1 LFAPARLFEQNAPLE
16 AMLVKPIIEVEDLTK
31 RYARHTAVQGLT
43 FTVGRGEVVGLLG
56 PNGAGKT
63 TTMRVLSCFLP
74 ATSGVARVAGFNV
87 FSEADEVRRRIGY
100 MPENNPLHT
109 DMRVCDYLRFRARL
123 KGLTSR
129 RCRIRTQSVMEM
141 CGLTDVHRKI
151 IGHLSKGYR
160 QRVGLADAL
169 VHEPELIILDEP
181 TIGLDPHQVRQVRQL
196 IKGLAR
202 HHTVLISTHILSEVE
217 MTCTRVL
224 IMQQGR
230 IVAADTTQNLQ
241 AIMSDGGQVIAEIAA
256 SMDDLCAC
264 WEQMP
269 EIEFFDVSA
278 VDGPYHRSALTPR
291 SGLDL
296 RPFVFDQVRLRGWEL
311 RELSRSRYSLEDIF
325 VHLTRAR
332 PDDEGEEEEEG

>member
-1 LFAPARLFEQNAPLE
+1 MF
-16 AMLVKPIIEVEDLTK
+16 VKPIIEVSDLTK
-31 RYARHTAVQGLT
+31 RYPGHTAVRGLS

-63 TTMRVLSCFLP
+63 TTMRVLSCYLP
-74 ATSGVARVAGFNV
+74 ATSGTARVAGYNV

-109 DMRVCDYLRFRARL
+109 DMRVHDYLRFRARL
-123 KGLTSR
+123 KGLSWR
-129 RCRIRTQSVMEM
+129 RCRTRTQAVMEL
-141 CGLTDVHRKI
+141 CGLTEVRRKI

-181 TIGLDPHQVRQVRQL
+181 TIGLDPHQIRQVRLL
-196 IKGLAR
+196 IKDLAR
-202 HHTVLISTHILSEVE
+202 NHTVLISTHILSEVE
-217 MTCTRVL
+217 ITCSRVL
-224 IMQQGR
+224 IMNEGR

-241 AIMSDGGQVIAEIAA
+241 AIMSDGGQVLAEIAA
-256 SMDDLCAC
+256 PLDDLATC

-269 EIEFFDVSA
+269 EIEHFDVA
-278 VDGPYHRSALTPR
+278 PIDGEFHRCALTPR

-296 RPFVFDQVRLRGWEL
+296 RPFVFDQVRLRGWNL
-311 RELSRSRYSLEDIF
+311 RELTRSRHSLEDIF
-325 VHLTRAR
+325 VHLTRLDG
-332 PDDEGEEEEEG
+332 PDNEEEEEKKKEEAR